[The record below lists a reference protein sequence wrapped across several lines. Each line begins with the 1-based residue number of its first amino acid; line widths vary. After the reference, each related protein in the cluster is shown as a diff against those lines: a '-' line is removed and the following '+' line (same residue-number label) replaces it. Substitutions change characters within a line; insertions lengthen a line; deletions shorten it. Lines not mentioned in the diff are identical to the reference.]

1 MADSGHLTPPPTSDA
16 NKQKIWT
23 ETKKR
28 LDRFLPNLFSEL
40 FPVSESPKDEP
51 PTSDK
56 EAGETPET
64 STSANSG
71 ETNEKQQEESSPS
84 PSPADVD

>member
-1 MADSGHLTPPPTSDA
+1 MADSDHLIRPPTSDP

-40 FPVSESPKDEP
+40 FPVSESQKDV
-51 PTSDK
+51 PT
-56 EAGETPET
+56 
-64 STSANSG
+64 TSAQDSG
-71 ETNEKQQEESSPS
+71 DTTEKSTLPDESNEKQQEQSSPS